1 MKINYQYTDLSKI
14 KINSFFHTFAS
25 MNLSAEKIAE
35 MLGGIIEGDK
45 AVSISKL
52 AKIDNGDKNSLSFLG
67 NPKYN
72 NSLYKSN
79 SSIILVKRDFV
90 LEEPVQQTLIRV
102 DDPNES
108 FSVLLDF
115 FSKKKSNVT
124 GISEN
129 SVISSSVKYHPDLF
143 FGDFSVCNNG
153 SILGKNV
160 KIYSQVFIGEN
171 VTIGD
176 DTVIHPGVK
185 IYDNSIIGSDCIIH
199 SGTVIGSDG
208 FGFNIDNEGNQK
220 KVSHNGNVVIED
232 NVEIG
237 ANCTVDRA
245 TLGSTILKKGVKI
258 DNLIQIAH
266 NVEIGQNTVIAGCTG
281 IAGSTSIGKNCMIG
295 GQVGIGGH
303 LKIGD
308 RVKIQAKSGILKNIE
323 SDSSVMGYPALNYR
337 DYNRSYV
344 HFKNFPSIMKSI
356 ESIIKSK
363 KDA

>member
-1 MKINYQYTDLSKI
+1 
-14 KINSFFHTFAS
+14 

-35 MLGGIIEGDK
+35 MLEGSIEGDK
-45 AVSISKL
+45 TVSINKLSK
-52 AKIDNGDKNSLSFLG
+52 IENGDKNSLSFLG

-72 NSLYKSN
+72 NFLYESN
-79 SSIILVKRDFV
+79 SSIILVKRDFI
-90 LEEPVQQTLIRV
+90 LDEPIKPTLIRV
-102 DDPNES
+102 DDPNKS

-115 FSKKKSNVT
+115 FSKKKSNLT
-124 GISEN
+124 GISKN
-129 SVISSSVKYHPDLF
+129 SVISSCVKYHSDLF
-143 FGDFSVCNNG
+143 FGNFSVCCKG
-153 SILGKNV
+153 SVIGKNV
-160 KIYSQVFIGEN
+160 KIHSQVFIGDN

-176 DTVIHPGVK
+176 NAVINPGVK

-220 KVSHNGNVVIED
+220 KVSHNGNVIIED

-237 ANCTVDRA
+237 ANCTIDRA
-245 TLGSTILKKGVKI
+245 TLGSTILRKGVKI

-266 NVEIGQNTVIAGCTG
+266 NVEIGENTVIAGCTG
-281 IAGSTSIGKNCMIG
+281 IAGSTIVGKNCMIG
-295 GQVGIGGH
+295 GQVGIAGH

-344 HFKNFPSIMKSI
+344 HFKNFPNIMKSI
-356 ESIIKSK
+356 DSVLKTK